1 MASENHEDLRLQLA
15 SGLALNLFFAF
26 SASFLGAGSERSF
39 ALFYDLSWI
48 ETLAAKLLDGLG
60 IIASLDHSGR
70 LLAFCVECDVLEICH
85 WKIRVC
91 M

>member
-1 MASENHEDLRLQLA
+1 
-15 SGLALNLFFAF
+15 
-26 SASFLGAGSERSF
+26 
-39 ALFYDLSWI
+39 
-48 ETLAAKLLDGLG
+48 LDGLG